1 MEPRTLH
8 HLKSFPL
15 VIPVGTWSSAHPA
28 VLGCSLARDPFPW
41 WKCSHGHQSLLLL
54 PSLPS
59 SRRGQLCPLSCPPE
73 TPSPAHP
80 MPAHT
85 RSREASGRD
94 SEPGQLKIAC
104 LSEFSMRPLRL
115 LISCCRSG
123 TGRVAD
129 GAASRSNSKASCAR
143 AGPGAV
149 VPRDIGHWGVTAASG
164 LAGIFGGSETCL
176 ISWGGGY

>member
-28 VLGCSLARDPFPW
+28 VLGCPLARDPFPW

-85 RSREASGRD
+85 RSREASRPEQRARPAENSLLVRVFHETFETPYLLLPFWHGTSCRWSSLQEQLQGFLRPGRTRGCCPAGYR
-94 SEPGQLKIAC
+94 SLWGYSSLW
-104 LSEFSMRPLRL
+104 FSRN
-115 LISCCRSG
+115 I
-123 TGRVAD
+123 
-129 GAASRSNSKASCAR
+129 
-143 AGPGAV
+143 
-149 VPRDIGHWGVTAASG
+149 WG
-164 LAGIFGGSETCL
+164 E
-176 ISWGGGY
+176 